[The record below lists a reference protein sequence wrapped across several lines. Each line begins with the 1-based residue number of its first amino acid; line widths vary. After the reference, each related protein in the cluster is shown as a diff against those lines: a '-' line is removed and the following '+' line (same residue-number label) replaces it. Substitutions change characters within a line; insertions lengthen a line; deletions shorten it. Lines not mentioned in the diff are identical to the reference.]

1 MMRYSRWL
9 ASFAAAAALHGTGFA
24 QDKKDEPRKAEDVK
38 PAIDPKDV
46 RVGPPPE
53 LAELRKAVE
62 DAARKGENVDEIRKQ
77 LEALEKA
84 LAGKAWV
91 RPKPM
96 EDPPEPRV
104 DPRRNP
110 REDVPRPVPFPGIE
124 PRLAENLQK
133 AQELMLKAAL
143 LRAEDPAEAERL
155 MKQARE
161 LLGANGRG
169 LLIPPRI
176 DVLPVLPGR
185 GSRLG
190 VRVEEVPE
198 AMIERFELPEGNG
211 ILAAEIVPD
220 SAAEKA
226 GLKAGD
232 VIVEFAGKP
241 VGTDPTRFVRAV
253 QGMKPGE
260 KVDIVYYRK
269 GKKQEAKGVQLADL
283 DPRRDV
289 DPPRVDPLPVPRLPE
304 VTPRLQPVP
313 FPIPPDLNPRG
324 GNRTVTMQVQ
334 NGKANIEYAEDGVK
348 VTIEGTV
355 TDGKVTPTKIAVTEG
370 RKTVDAESIEKLP
383 AEHRDRVKRILE
395 EVKVK

>member
-1 MMRYSRWL
+1 MKRYSHWFASL
-9 ASFAAAAALHGTGFA
+9 AAVAALHTAAFA
-24 QDKKDEPRKAEDVK
+24 QEKTDAPKKAEEPK
-38 PAIDPKDV
+38 PAVDPKDV

-77 LEALEKA
+77 LESLEKA

-91 RPKPM
+91 RPKPV
-96 EDPPEPRV
+96 EEPAEP
-104 DPRRNP
+104 PRRGA
-110 REDVPRPVPFPGIE
+110 RDVVPQPVPLPGVE
-124 PRLAENLQK
+124 LRMAENLQK
-133 AQELMLKAAL
+133 AQELMLRAAL
-143 LRAEDPAEAERL
+143 LRGDDPAEAEKL
-155 MKQARE
+155 MRKAAE
-161 LLGANGRG
+161 LMGVNRGGG
-169 LLIPPRI
+169 LLLPPRI
-176 DVLPVLPGR
+176 DVFPALPGR

-198 AMIERFELPEGNG
+198 AMIERFELPKDNG

-241 VGTDPTRFVRAV
+241 VGTDPTRFVRTV

-269 GKKQEAKGVQLADL
+269 GKKEEAKGIQLSDL
-283 DPRRDV
+283 EPRRDFEAPRNPPA
-289 DPPRVDPLPVPRLPE
+289 PPRVVPLPG
-304 VTPRLQPVP
+304 
-313 FPIPPDLNPRG
+313 FDPDLNPRG
-324 GNRTVTMQVQ
+324 ANKSLNVQVT
-334 NGKANIEYAEDGVK
+334 NGKAVIEAVEDGVK
-348 VTIEGTV
+348 VSIEGTV
-355 TDGKVTPTKIAVTEG
+355 ADGKVTPTKIAVTEG

-383 AEHRDRVKRILE
+383 AEHRDRVKRILG

>member
-9 ASFAAAAALHGTGFA
+9 ASLAAAAALHTAAFA
-24 QDKKDEPRKAEDVK
+24 DDKKVEPKKADEAK
-38 PAIDPKDV
+38 PAVDPKEV

-62 DAARKGENVDEIRKQ
+62 DAARKGENVDEIRKH
-77 LEALEKA
+77 LESLEKA

-96 EDPPEPRV
+96 EEPLDPRA
-104 DPRRNP
+104 DPRRP
-110 REDVPRPVPFPGIE
+110 REDVPRPLALPGID
-124 PRLAENLQK
+124 PRIPDNVLR

-143 LRAEDPAEAERL
+143 LRVEDPAEAERL
-155 MKQARE
+155 IKQARE
-161 LLGANGRG
+161 LMGARG
-169 LLIPPRI
+169 GLVLPPRVDFI
-176 DVLPVLPGR
+176 VPGR
-185 GSRLG
+185 NSRLG

-198 AMIERFELPEGNG
+198 TMIERFDLPKDNG

-241 VGTDPTRFVRAV
+241 VGTDPTRFVRVV
-253 QGMKPGE
+253 QGMRPGE
-260 KVDIVYYRK
+260 KVDVVYYRK
-269 GKKQEAKGVQLADL
+269 GKKAEAKGIQLADM
-283 DPRRDV
+283 DQRREV
-289 DPPRVDPLPVPRLPE
+289 EPLPRVLPVPM
-304 VTPRLQPVP
+304 
-313 FPIPPDLNPRG
+313 PIPPELNPRG
-324 GNRTVTMQVQ
+324 AGKSLSVQVRDGRV
-334 NGKANIEYAEDGVK
+334 NVRADEDGVM
-348 VTIEGTV
+348 VVIEGTV
-355 TDGKVTPTKIAVTEG
+355 ADGKVTPTKIAVTEG

-383 AEHRDRVKRILE
+383 AEHRDRVKKILD

>member
-9 ASFAAAAALHGTGFA
+9 ASLAAVAALHTAAFA
-24 QDKKDEPRKAEDVK
+24 QEKKDEPKKAEEPK
-38 PAIDPKDV
+38 PAIDPKEV

-77 LEALEKA
+77 LESLEKA

-91 RPKPM
+91 RPKPV
-96 EDPPEPRV
+96 EEPADP
-104 DPRRNP
+104 PRRNP
-110 REDVPRPVPFPGIE
+110 REDVPRPVPLPFPGGAE
-124 PRLAENLQK
+124 LMPENLLK

-143 LRAEDPAEAERL
+143 LRADNPAEAEKL
-155 MKQARE
+155 MRKAAE
-161 LLGANGRG
+161 LMGVNRGA
-169 LLIPPRI
+169 LLLPPRM
-176 DVLPVLPGR
+176 DLFPVLPGR

-198 AMIERFELPEGNG
+198 AMIERFDLPKDNG

-260 KVDIVYYRK
+260 KVDITYFRK
-269 GKKQEAKGVQLADL
+269 GKKEEAKGIPLSDL
-283 DPRRDV
+283 EPRREFEV
-289 DPPRVDPLPVPRLPE
+289 PRNAPPLLPLPVPIDPE
-304 VTPRLQPVP
+304 L
-313 FPIPPDLNPRG
+313 LPRG
-324 GNRTVTMQVQ
+324 ANKSLNVQVT
-334 NGKANIEYAEDGVK
+334 NGKAVIEAVEDGVK
-348 VTIEGTV
+348 VSIEGTV
-355 TDGKVTPTKIAVTEG
+355 ADGNVTPTTIAVTEG
-370 RKTVDAESIEKLP
+370 RKTVDAESIDKLP
-383 AEHRDRVKRILE
+383 AEHRDRVKRILG

>member
-1 MMRYSRWL
+1 MKRYSRWL
-9 ASFAAAAALHGTGFA
+9 ASLAAVAALHTAAVA
-24 QDKKDEPRKAEDVK
+24 QEKTDTPKKAEEPK
-38 PAIDPKDV
+38 PAVDPKDV

-77 LEALEKA
+77 LEAVEKA

-91 RPKPM
+91 RPKPV
-96 EDPPEPRV
+96 EDPAEP
-104 DPRRNP
+104 PRRGP
-110 REDVPRPVPFPGIE
+110 RDVVPQPVPLPGVE
-124 PRLAENLQK
+124 LRMAENLQK

-155 MKQARE
+155 MKRAAE
-161 LLGANGRG
+161 LMGVNRGGG
-169 LLIPPRI
+169 LLLPPRI
-176 DVLPVLPGR
+176 DVLPGLPGLPGR

-198 AMIERFELPEGNG
+198 AMIERFDLPKDNG

-241 VGTDPTRFVRAV
+241 VGTDPTRFVRIV
-253 QGMKPGE
+253 QAMRPGE
-260 KVDIVYYRK
+260 KVDVVYYRK
-269 GKKQEAKGVQLADL
+269 GKKEEAKGIQLADL
-283 DPRRDV
+283 EPRRDFEAPRNPPA
-289 DPPRVDPLPVPRLPE
+289 PPRVVPLPGFDP
-304 VTPRLQPVP
+304 
-313 FPIPPDLNPRG
+313 NPRVE
-324 GNRTVTMQVQ
+324 NKSLNVQVTD
-334 NGKANIEYAEDGVK
+334 GKATIEANEDGVK
-348 VTIEGTV
+348 VSIEGTV
-355 TDGKVTPTKIAVTEG
+355 TGGKVTPTKIAVTEG

-383 AEHRDRVKRILE
+383 AEHRDRVKRILG